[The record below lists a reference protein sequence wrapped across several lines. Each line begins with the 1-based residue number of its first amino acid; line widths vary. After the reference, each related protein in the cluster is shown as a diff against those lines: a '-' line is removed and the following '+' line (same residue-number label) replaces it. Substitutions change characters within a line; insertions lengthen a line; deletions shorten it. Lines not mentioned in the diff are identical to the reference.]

1 MTPTPT
7 NLTYFYIQHS
17 KSYKPTRPTL
27 PTPQPYSPTT
37 QIITTQYRLSVLATI
52 MLCGAITIVILKIVR
67 CDCVATLKVDLF
79 AEHMTDKLQLWGF
92 AQPLL
97 KNRTVG
103 ITEG

>member
-1 MTPTPT
+1 
-7 NLTYFYIQHS
+7 
-17 KSYKPTRPTL
+17 
-27 PTPQPYSPTT
+27 
-37 QIITTQYRLSVLATI
+37 

-103 ITEG
+103 IMEG